1 MPPQRSGE
9 EGIRTLDLLTA
20 SQAGLTEQN
29 ITNQLNIRILALHLN
44 NCLS

>member
-1 MPPQRSGE
+1 MFPSIINYSWEQKSGE

-29 ITNQLNIRILALHLN
+29 ITN
-44 NCLS
+44 